1 MNIRTLISRL
11 LIGFVLLSFAL
22 VAFRSLQAARNWRTS
37 SSVQAA
43 KPGPAAQAPARNSEQ
58 GSKVIAYYFHVTVRC
73 TTCRAIESYSK
84 EAIHSRFAEELAA
97 GQLEWRLV
105 NVQLPENRHF
115 IQDYQLFTKSL
126 VLVRTQ
132 DGQQKEYKVLNQTWE
147 LVGDKSAMQ
156 GYVEKEVRGFLRKR
170 L

>member
-1 MNIRTLISRL
+1 MNLRKLISRL
-11 LIGFVLLSFAL
+11 LIGFVLLSFGL
-22 VAFRSLQAARNWRTS
+22 VAFRSVQAARNWRAPS
-37 SSVQAA
+37 PARAA
-43 KPGPAAQAPARNSEQ
+43 APELTAPAAIRTSEQ

-84 EAIHSRFAEELAA
+84 EVIHSRFARELAA

-132 DGQQKEYKVLNQTWE
+132 NGQQKEYKVLNDTWE
-147 LVGDKSAMQ
+147 LVGDKPAMQ
-156 GYVEKEVRGFLRKR
+156 SYVEKEVRGFLRNIV
-170 L
+170 

>member
-1 MNIRTLISRL
+1 MNARKLISRL
-11 LIGFVLLSFAL
+11 LIGFVLLSLAL
-22 VAFRSLQAARNWRTS
+22 VAFRSVRAARDWRPPSSLQAATPQSTAPSPDRT
-37 SSVQAA
+37 A
-43 KPGPAAQAPARNSEQ
+43 EQ
-58 GSKVIAYYFHVTVRC
+58 GSKIIAYYFHVTVRC

-84 EAIHSRFAEELAA
+84 EVIHARFSKELAA
-97 GQLEWRLV
+97 RHLEWRLV

-132 DGQQKEYKVLNQTWE
+132 NGQQKEYKVLNDTWE

-156 GYVEKEVRGFLRKR
+156 SYVEKEVRGFLRK
-170 L
+170 LG

>member
-1 MNIRTLISRL
+1 MNAGKLISRL

-22 VAFRSLQAARNWRTS
+22 VAFRSLRAVRDWRPP

-43 KPGPAAQAPARNSEQ
+43 TPVTTAPPSERPAEQ

-73 TTCRAIESYSK
+73 TTCRSIESYSK
-84 EAIHSRFAEELAA
+84 EVIHARFAKELAA
-97 GQLEWRLV
+97 GRLEWRLV
-105 NVQLPENRHF
+105 NVQLPGNRHF
-115 IQDYQLFTKSL
+115 VQDYELFTKSL

-132 DGQQKEYKVLNQTWE
+132 NGQQKEFRVLNDTWE

-156 GYVEKEVRGFLRKR
+156 TYVEKEVRGFLRK
-170 L
+170 LG